1 MGSRN
6 YRCPVQQGLSEGV
19 QSEWLI
25 KGGGGSYIDLV
36 GVKFDIGLLIGKS
49 LA

>member
-6 YRCPVQQGLSEGV
+6 YRCPVQQGLSEGG

-25 KGGGGSYIDLV
+25 KAGGSYIDLV